1 VSGTPGGVFD
11 FAVIGAGIVGLAV
24 ARELRARHG
33 GASIVVIDREDGPAA
48 HQTGHNSGVIHSG
61 VYYQPGSLKA
71 RLCVEGARRMYEFC
85 EEREVAF
92 ERCGKLIV
100 ALREDELPGL
110 DELHRRGTENGVP
123 GLRRVAADEI
133 AEIEPQCRGIAA
145 LHCPSTGIVDF
156 RQVSLAMERDLAA
169 SGVEF
174 RYREEVRRLSR
185 SGSGTEVVCAGGS
198 ITAGFV
204 VACAGLWSDRLAA
217 ASGAPRDPRIV
228 PMRGGYLTLRK
239 TATPLVNGL
248 VYPVPDPGLPFLG
261 VHVTKHIDGAVTIGP
276 TALLVAARDA
286 YRLGT
291 LNVRDL
297 ADTLT
302 WPGTWRMARRY
313 WRTGIEEI
321 LVAALRGRFVRAA
334 AGYVPA
340 VREAGLEAGSKA
352 GIRAQA
358 LSRDGT
364 LVDDFVLSEAPGVVH
379 VRNAPSPAAT
389 SSLAL
394 AGLIADKAG

>member
-1 VSGTPGGVFD
+1 MTGTSDGAYD

-24 ARELRARHG
+24 ARELRARHA

-61 VYYQPGSLKA
+61 VYYRPGSLKA
-71 RLCVEGARRMYEFC
+71 QLCVEGARRMYEFC
-85 EEREVAF
+85 DERGIAY

-100 ALREDELPGL
+100 ALREAELPGL
-110 DELHRRGTENGVP
+110 DELHKRGTANGVP
-123 GLRRVAADEI
+123 GLRRVTAEQI

-156 RQVSLAMERDLAA
+156 REISRTMERELKA

-174 RYREEVRRLSR
+174 RYRQPVQRLTR
-185 SGSGTEVVCAGGS
+185 NGSATEVVCAGTS
-198 ITAGFV
+198 VAAGFV

-217 ASGAPRDPRIV
+217 ASGASQDPRIV

-248 VYPVPDPGLPFLG
+248 VYPVPDPSLPFLG
-261 VHVTKHIDGAVTIGP
+261 VHVTKQIGGGVTLGP
-276 TALLVAARDA
+276 TALLVASRSG
-286 YRLGT
+286 YRLGSV
-291 LNVRDL
+291 NMRDI

-313 WRTGIEEI
+313 WRTGIDE
-321 LVAALRGRFVRAA
+321 LLMAVRRGRFVRAA

-340 VREAGLEAGSKA
+340 VREAGLEAGSTA

-364 LVDDFVLSEAPGVVH
+364 LVDDFVLSETPGAVH

-394 AGLIADKAG
+394 ASLIADKAG